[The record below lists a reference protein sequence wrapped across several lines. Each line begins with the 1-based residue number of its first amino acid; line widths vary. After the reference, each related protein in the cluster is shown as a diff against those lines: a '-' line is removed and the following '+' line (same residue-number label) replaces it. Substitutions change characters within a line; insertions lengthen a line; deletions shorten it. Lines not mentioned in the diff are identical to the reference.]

1 MTAAT
6 ERVVKQAEVATQAIE
21 MASSA
26 AATHQTSKTTN
37 SRGRDT
43 AMTLAIS
50 YILISV
56 LGGAIG
62 QLLLKNGM
70 NKMGAVTLSLGDA
83 PQLLL
88 KLATN
93 PWVVG
98 GLFLYGCGT
107 IFWLAGISR
116 VDLSYAY
123 PFASLSYVVMLLV
136 AWQLF
141 DEQIT
146 LPRIIGTLVIA
157 SGVLIVSRG

>member
-6 ERVVKQAEVATQAIE
+6 ERVGTPGEVAVIPSHEAIE
-21 MASSA
+21 TTTSA
-26 AATHQTSKTTN
+26 AQPAKGR
-37 SRGRDT
+37 SR
-43 AMTLAIS
+43 AMNLAIS

-56 LGGAIG
+56 TAGAIG
-62 QLLLKNGM
+62 QLMLKNGM
-70 NKMGAVTLSLGDA
+70 NNMGAVTLSVGGVPD
-83 PQLLL
+83 LLL
-88 KLATN
+88 RLLFN

-98 GLFLYGCGT
+98 GLFLYACGT

-116 VDLSYAY
+116 VDLSFAY
-123 PFASLSYVVMLLV
+123 PFASLSYIIMLLA

-146 LPRIIGTLVIA
+146 LPRIIGTVVIA

>member
-1 MTAAT
+1 
-6 ERVVKQAEVATQAIE
+6 
-21 MASSA
+21 
-26 AATHQTSKTTN
+26 
-37 SRGRDT
+37 
-43 AMTLAIS
+43 MTLAIS